1 MLEGKYPRTRPLR
14 RGDRFAA
21 RWQCDWHAILMEET
35 TSKHFQL
42 LREMVPK
49 AARVAFIWNASETTG
64 KCRCHGAQAGG
75 ALVEFRGEHGGRT
88 AGCV

>member
-1 MLEGKYPRTRPLR
+1 MFVIQGYSQACSKASIRANAHLYG
-14 RGDRFAA
+14 GDRFAA

-49 AARVAFIWNASETTG
+49 AARVAFLWNAPA
-64 KCRCHGAQAGG
+64 K
-75 ALVEFRGEHGGRT
+75 
-88 AGCV
+88 